1 MSWLKRKQKL
11 PRLGSRK
18 HPHLPQVFI
27 PGKVESYPGFEATDN
42 AFFHAMNLVSEAV
55 NNLEKPEWA
64 EIGKKNF
71 LTYLNIQGLKLP
83 DAEFHFFSK
92 NLPTLWNTFRSHLM
106 QPEVYGKWSIKE
118 YGDVNKLLTS
128 EYQRISREY
137 GRADKAWPG
146 AADLTMVSLD
156 LALERQEQILAQPI
170 IEYVFIIWLSY
181 CRGLENQ

>member
-1 MSWLKRKQKL
+1 MSWFKRKQKL
-11 PRLGSRK
+11 PRLGSK
-18 HPHLPQVFI
+18 KFPQLPQVFI
-27 PGKVESYPGFEATDN
+27 PGQVENYPGFETTN
-42 AFFHAMNLVSEAV
+42 TAFFQAMNLVSDAV
-55 NNLEKPEWA
+55 SNLEKSEWV

-71 LTYLNIQGLKLP
+71 LTYFNIQGLKLP

-137 GRADKAWPG
+137 GRADKAWSG
-146 AADLTMVSLD
+146 AADLTMVSLN
-156 LALERQEQILAQPI
+156 LALERQEQILAQPV